1 MHRVG
6 RTGRAGQSGTAI
18 SLLAP
23 SDAAFAA
30 ELEAML
36 QASSSAE
43 EEGADAERQQAAA
56 AAAQAGDSD
65 SSSDDEEGGSG
76 RGRGGAA
83 AGLQPHPRLTKKGVE
98 GLRYRAEDVAR
109 SITKNVIKEVRA
121 VQQQFVSRPR
131 AGQCAADAGAGA
143 AVVRTHVWRQ
153 CSGSHTLFLPA
164 CRSQLH
170 TSGALSRIPAGAR
183 QGAEER
189 AAQLAAAGGV
199 LRGAPAG

>member
-1 MHRVG
+1 MAGALLCVVLGARLAGCSCLALLLLKSSRAAHRASHWPSCYLPAPARSYVHRVG

-36 QASSSAE
+36 QASSSAG
-43 EEGADAERQQAAA
+43 EEGADAERQQAVAA
-56 AAAQAGDSD
+56 AAVADDSD
-65 SSSDDEEGGSG
+65 SSSDDEDGGSG

-121 VQQQFVSRPR
+121 VQALFVSGP
-131 AGQCAADAGAGA
+131 
-143 AVVRTHVWRQ
+143 
-153 CSGSHTLFLPA
+153 
-164 CRSQLH
+164 
-170 TSGALSRIPAGAR
+170 
-183 QGAEER
+183 
-189 AAQLAAAGGV
+189 
-199 LRGAPAG
+199 